1 MSLCDR
7 RSFYQCH
14 KKIFAKGIPGG
25 AAQEVGDPGE
35 RPPRLLVG
43 QQVLIC
49 QKVLIKSGQQVLI
62 SQQVPICRQALI

>member
-25 AAQEVGDPGE
+25 AAQEVGEPGE

-49 QKVLIKSGQQVLI
+49 QQVLIKSGQQVLI